1 MRMDTYERAEN
12 NRNTDDKT
20 CDATTGKKQHQV
32 LAHMTVPRQRW
43 YWLFF
48 LSFTYLFGC
57 TGVLVGTLS
66 IFSCGMWDLVPWLGI
81 EPRFPASPF
90 VCLWGCC
97 LDSQFRR
104 GTKWNRNSSSFS
116 PMHQTNTF
124 RMEQRRIL
132 SRIKGI
138 NCPWLSW
145 GKKIKLIEWW
155 CCCYY

>member
-1 MRMDTYERAEN
+1 MKEQRTTAIQTIRHVTQPQAKSNIRRLPTWRSRGSDG
-12 NRNTDDKT
+12 TD
-20 CDATTGKKQHQV
+20 C
-32 LAHMTVPRQRW
+32 
-43 YWLFF
+43 FF
-48 LSFTYLFGC
+48 FSFTYLFDC

-90 VCLWGCC
+90 VWLWGCC

-132 SRIKGI
+132 SPIKGI
-138 NCPWLSW
+138 NCPWHSW
-145 GKKIKLIEWW
+145 GKKIKLIEWC
-155 CCCYY
+155 CCCYC